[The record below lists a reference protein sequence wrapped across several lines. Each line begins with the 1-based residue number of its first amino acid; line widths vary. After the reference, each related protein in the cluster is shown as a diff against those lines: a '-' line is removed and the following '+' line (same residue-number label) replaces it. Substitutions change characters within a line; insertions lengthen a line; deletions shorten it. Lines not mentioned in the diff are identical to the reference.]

1 MDRTSQ
7 TAQGLASKG
16 RYGDS
21 MLVHMNPQEV
31 AGLASLA
38 PGQMTIN
45 PETGLPEAFS
55 FTKLFDRIA
64 PIAIPLALGAVA
76 GPAAGGAASSTA
88 AGGIF
93 SNPLVQKSLFQG
105 LTSAA
110 LAKMR
115 GADTSDALNAGLTSG
130 LVYGAGSKLLGV
142 GAPATTETEVGLENI
157 KTAPNP
163 LVDSNYTTASDAA
176 NAARIA
182 EINAANVGSANPK
195 NLSYVRNKN
204 FDTNLRSGGVDAFGR
219 SRSELLM
226 DEFDSKYPEFKD
238 RTFDDG
244 SSTSGG
250 MSGFLKNIAPTS
262 FTDTALMAGSTYAGQ
277 AMLPPEEEEERK
289 RRAVAMTAPYP
300 RNVRYPDG
308 GYGSRE
314 YRYFQEGG
322 AVNATAPVEDTPEDM
337 GLGYYA
343 PLIASYGAN
352 TSLPPMAATMPA
364 GNYTTPTAPMGEG
377 ITSRS
382 SVEGTYFTPP
392 PERKL
397 EVSDSELLSD
407 IRERRAPEGFMWS
420 ANTPNIAPG
429 VRGDTTYKLFPTKNL
444 SRLEMQD
451 LTSKGILTRY
461 RPEGSGFSNYQPQV
475 ALRDDVKLIG
485 GKVQNYDDFMAR
497 SGRAMQE
504 GGITSLP
511 QTEGQVD
518 GRGDGMEDQ
527 VFGDIEG
534 EQEVALSK
542 DEFIVPAD
550 VVAGLGN
557 GSSNAGASQ
566 LYEMMDRVRMAR
578 TGKKTQ
584 PPEIEAE
591 QFMPA

>member
-1 MDRTSQ
+1 MNRTSQ

-21 MLVHMNPQEV
+21 MLVHMNPEEV
-31 AGLASLA
+31 AGIASLA

-64 PIAIPLALGAVA
+64 PIAIPLALGAATGGLGTATATA
-76 GPAAGGAASSTA
+76 GAGAGAGAGA

-130 LVYGAGSKLLGV
+130 LVYGAGAKLMGV
-142 GAPATTETEVGLENI
+142 GAQPGIDETDQTAVGLQ
-157 KTAPNP
+157 
-163 LVDSNYTTASDAA
+163 
-176 NAARIA
+176 NAASAPIEDLARDDTLSVG
-182 EINAANVGSANPK
+182 ANVGNQIKGIRGELGVSPESIEVNP
-195 NLSYVRNKN
+195 NVASYT
-204 FDTNLRSGGVDAFGR
+204 TNVGGNTA
-219 SRSELLM
+219 
-226 DEFDSKYPEFKD
+226 D
-238 RTFDDG
+238 R
-244 SSTSGG
+244 G
-250 MSGFLKNIAPTS
+250 MSGFLKNMAPTD
-262 FTDTALMAGSTYAGQ
+262 FKDTALMAGSTYAGQ
-277 AMLPPEEEEERK
+277 AMLPPEEEEEERK
-289 RRAVAMTAPYP
+289 RRIVAMTKPYQ
-300 RNVRYPDG
+300 RSVSYPDG

-322 AVNATAPVEDTPEDM
+322 AVNATAPVEDAPEDM

-343 PLIASYGAN
+343 PLIANYGAN

-364 GNYTTPTAPMGEG
+364 GNYTTPTAPMAPMGEG
-377 ITSRS
+377 MTPRS

-397 EVSDSELLSD
+397 EVSDSELLSS

-420 ANTPNIAPG
+420 ANTPMRDQNT
-429 VRGDTTYKLFPTKNL
+429 RGDTTYKLFPTKNL

-527 VFGDIEG
+527 VFGDIDG

>member
-1 MDRTSQ
+1 MNRTSQ

-64 PIAIPLALGAVA
+64 PIAIPLALGAATGGLGTATATA
-76 GPAAGGAASSTA
+76 GAGAGAGAGA

-130 LVYGAGSKLLGV
+130 LVYGAGAKLMGV
-142 GAPATTETEVGLENI
+142 GAQPGV
-157 KTAPNP
+157 
-163 LVDSNYTTASDAA
+163 DAA
-176 NAARIA
+176 NKTQ
-182 EINAANVGSANPK
+182 EIVANSNTAPDLTNPNDRTISNLFGKDAVANPLADASSVS
-195 NLSYVRNKN
+195 NITTPTTSM
-204 FDTNLRSGGVDAFGR
+204 SGGVTPRSDA
-219 SRSELLM
+219 LM
-226 DEFDSKYPEFKD
+226 AEFDRKYPEFKD
-238 RTFDDG
+238 GTFDDG

-250 MSGFLKNIAPTS
+250 ISGFLKNMAPTNLK
-262 FTDTALMAGSTYAGQ
+262 DTALMAGSTYAGQ
-277 AMLPPEEEEERK
+277 AMLPSEEEEEEK
-289 RRAVAMTAPYP
+289 RRRRMVAMTKPYQ
-300 RNVRYPDG
+300 RNVSYPDG

-343 PLIASYGAN
+343 PLIASYGAD

-364 GNYTTPTAPMGEG
+364 GNYTTPTAPMAPMGG
-377 ITSRS
+377 GMTPIS

-444 SRLEMQD
+444 SRKEMQD

-461 RPEGSGFSNYQPQV
+461 RPERSRFSDYQPQV
-475 ALRDDVKLIG
+475 EQTEGSRGGEFGRPIG
-485 GKVQNYDDFMAR
+485 
-497 SGRAMQE
+497 MQE

-527 VFGDIEG
+527 VFGDIDG